1 LDVDSRS
8 SRLSKAPERPD
19 HLIDHRG
26 KPIIAIAKKISYQ
39 LRSFL
44 GEASSIF
51 FSHRIDRP

>member
-1 LDVDSRS
+1 V
-8 SRLSKAPERPD
+8 RPD

-39 LRSFL
+39 LRGFL